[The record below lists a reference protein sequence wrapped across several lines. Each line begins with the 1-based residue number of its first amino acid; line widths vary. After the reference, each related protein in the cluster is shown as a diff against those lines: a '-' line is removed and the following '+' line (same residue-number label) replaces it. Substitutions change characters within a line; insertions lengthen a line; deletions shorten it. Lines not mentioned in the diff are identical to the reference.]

1 MRSKLFP
8 VTACATL
15 SMLSFAAHADLY
27 SNPFDPNGN
36 GACEFNTTCAAG
48 TGSGNDYAAQQFT
61 IGLVEVVGGSFTI
74 GLGDNG
80 FGNNGALATS
90 VNWALLSA
98 VGALPGSVIASGMSS
113 ISQSVLVGHSVVHQV
128 GGTPYAIYQEDFNIS
143 SVPLAAGTYFLAI
156 QAVTSNFGNFLW
168 QGTSNLGAA
177 ETHNGLNGPWTTSY
191 GGGLIGGVAVS
202 LDAVAVP
209 GPVAGAGLPGLILVG
224 SGLLGW
230 WRRRRPVGPHPA
242 S

>member
-1 MRSKLFP
+1 MKPKLFP
-8 VTACATL
+8 VTACA
-15 SMLSFAAHADLY
+15 MLSLLSFTAHANTLFDNLY

-61 IGLVEVVGGSFTI
+61 QFAGPGQVNVVAGTFTI

-80 FGNNGALATS
+80 FGNNGALPTS
-90 VNWALLSA
+90 VNWALLNA
-98 VGALPGSVIASGMSS
+98 VGALPGSVIASGTSL
-113 ISQSVLVGHSVVHQV
+113 ISQSVLVGQPVVHQV
-128 GGTPYAIYQEDFNIS
+128 DGTPYAIYQEHFDVS
-143 SVPLAAGTYFLAI
+143 SVPLSAGTYFLAI

-191 GGGLIGGVAVS
+191 GGGLIGGIAVS
-202 LDAVAVP
+202 VGVVP
-209 GPVAGAGLPGLILVG
+209 GPIAGAGLPGLILA
-224 SGLLGW
+224 SGTLLGW
-230 WRRRRPVGPHPA
+230 WRRRNK
-242 S
+242 

>member
-1 MRSKLFP
+1 MKWKLFV

-15 SMLSFAAHADLY
+15 SMVSFAAHSNTVSGNVY

-61 IGLVEVVGGSFTI
+61 LPSSVKIVDGSFTI

-80 FGNNGALATS
+80 FGNNGALPTS

-113 ISQSVLVGHSVVHQV
+113 ISQSVLVGHSVVHQID
-128 GGTPYAIYQEDFNIS
+128 GTPYAMYQEDFNIS
-143 SVPLAAGTYFLAI
+143 SVPLGAGTYFLAI

-202 LDAVAVP
+202 LDAVP
-209 GPVAGAGLPGLILVG
+209 GPIAGAGLPGLILAG
-224 SGLLGW
+224 GGLLGW
-230 WRRRRPVGPHPA
+230 WRRRWKIA
-242 S
+242 